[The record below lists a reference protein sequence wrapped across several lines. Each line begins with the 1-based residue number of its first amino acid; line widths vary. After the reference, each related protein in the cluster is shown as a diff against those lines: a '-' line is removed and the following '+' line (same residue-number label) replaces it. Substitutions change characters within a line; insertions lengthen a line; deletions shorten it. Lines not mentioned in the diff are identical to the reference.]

1 MSESKRIRA
10 LDSIRGLLLFQMIL
24 DHFSGPISK
33 ILYQCFG
40 FFSAAEG
47 FFFLSG
53 FVGMLAFIGKR
64 KRGENADWM
73 RLRAFRIWKFH
84 IGTVAFLVLLAFFC
98 LPSIQHFFTGFY
110 RHPGS
115 GILFAGILAYTP
127 EWLDVLPLY
136 VFLLLFGSVFFY
148 PMTNGRL
155 KWVLLLSFALWGF
168 GQVPFR
174 PFVLRIFPDWVYP
187 GFFDLISWQ
196 FLYFIGAA
204 CGVVWKKGT
213 LFSSPSQFL
222 DRIFPIAL
230 IVCIACFGWKHAL
243 LGISAPPEFWIS
255 KEHVGLLR
263 LANFLAFV
271 GVISYV
277 VRHRSSWLDFSFCE
291 VVGRHSLEA
300 YSFHVILVYL
310 WMATP
315 GFIQYRLPWT
325 VLAPILCVVLVW
337 ALSKMLD
344 GRKIK
349 KPKRIP

>member
-136 VFLLLFGSVFFY
+136 VFLLLFGSVFF
-148 PMTNGRL
+148 
-155 KWVLLLSFALWGF
+155 LSDDAWALE
-168 GQVPFR
+168 V
-174 PFVLRIFPDWVYP
+174 
-187 GFFDLISWQ
+187 
-196 FLYFIGAA
+196 GAVA
-204 CGVVWKKGT
+204 VV
-213 LFSSPSQFL
+213 
-222 DRIFPIAL
+222 
-230 IVCIACFGWKHAL
+230 C
-243 LGISAPPEFWIS
+243 
-255 KEHVGLLR
+255 
-263 LANFLAFV
+263 FV
-271 GVISYV
+271 GIWASA
-277 VRHRSSWLDFSFCE
+277 FSPVC
-291 VVGRHSLEA
+291 VADVPRLGLSG
-300 YSFHVILVYL
+300 IL
-310 WMATP
+310 
-315 GFIQYRLPWT
+315 
-325 VLAPILCVVLVW
+325 
-337 ALSKMLD
+337 
-344 GRKIK
+344 
-349 KPKRIP
+349 